1 MIEFLRRQLKAMTT
15 FVQTESLKDNTIT
28 DRIIFYCL
36 CGLFFFIALGATSP
50 AVITSIAAISIWL
63 FSGKFLKQKD
73 EWLKQKWT
81 MPVLFFMLLPWLGLL
96 WTNDVKL
103 GLDFAD
109 KSYYWILSFIIA
121 SVVVKSDSRRL
132 FFDSF
137 LIGLFLFCIAS
148 ILQFINIIFIPEW
161 IPTIFSKSITHSLLL
176 VFGILVLSYYF
187 KVAENNR
194 EKILLGF
201 LMALFFFTISI
212 GIGRSGYLAFIL
224 LSPIIAYNL
233 AGKRFYLI
241 LAVVALSMLF
251 LFSSPAVQSRIASAV
266 NDIKAYQAGNPNT
279 SIGLRLNKWQGAV
292 RIFFENPLAGAGT
305 GGYAKA
311 MIKYDHP
318 NLLSHFRMP
327 SEPHNSFLFM
337 AASYGILG
345 IISIVWLFAVY
356 FKKGLFSRNSLA
368 GFAVLSYGLV
378 LLIGSL
384 TATQIISLAT
394 AKMFAILIGIRTK
407 NGSL

>member
-1 MIEFLRRQLKAMTT
+1 MAT
-15 FVQTESLKDNTIT
+15 FVQTELLKDNTIT

-63 FSGKFLKQKD
+63 FSGRFLRQKYR
-73 EWLKQKWT
+73 WLKQKWT

-96 WTNDVKL
+96 WTNDVKS

-109 KSYYWILSFIIA
+109 KSYYWILAFVIA
-121 SVVVKSDSRRL
+121 SVVVKSDSKRL

-187 KVAENNR
+187 KVAANNR
-194 EKILLGF
+194 EKILLGL
-201 LMALFFFTISI
+201 LMALFFFTLSI
-212 GIGRSGYLAFIL
+212 GTGRSGYLAFIL

-233 AGKRFYLI
+233 LGKRFYLI
-241 LAVVALSMLF
+241 LAAIALSMLF

-266 NDIKAYQAGNPNT
+266 NDIKAYQEGNPNT
-279 SIGLRLNKWQGAV
+279 SIGLRLNMWQGAV
-292 RIFFENPLAGAGT
+292 RIFLENPLIGTGT

-311 MIKYDHP
+311 MIKYNHP
-318 NLLSHFRMP
+318 NIISGFQMP
-327 SEPHNSFLFM
+327 SQPHNSFLFM
-337 AASYGILG
+337 AANYGILG
-345 IISIVWLFAVY
+345 IISIAWLFTAY
-356 FKKGLFSRNSLA
+356 FKKGWLSRNSLI

-378 LLIGSL
+378 LFIGSL
-384 TATQIISLAT
+384 TDSQIISLTT
-394 AKMFAILIGIRTK
+394 AKMFALLTGLRT
-407 NGSL
+407 GQYE